1 MLEKEEWFKKFC
13 SERVHKISLMI
24 YARTQSTVSFARRDL
39 FYDRL
44 IDSVTGPGTDEEKED
59 RYYAM
64 EAQILGEH
72 KFFTYRMW
80 KFCGSTVMRL
90 CYQVGISASTAGSSS
105 DSDGNVVEIKVG
117 EFIIL
122 RRRLFRALRGATD
135 DADVNARV
143 EAFYKKVLLEY
154 RRRKGNGFISKK

>member
-1 MLEKEEWFKKFC
+1 MVLLLLEKEEWFKKFC
-13 SERVHKISLMI
+13 SERVHKISLLI
-24 YARTQSTVSFARRDL
+24 YNRTQSTVSLARRDL

-44 IDSVTGPGTDEEKED
+44 IDSVSGPGTEQEKED

-64 EAQILGEH
+64 EARILAEH

-90 CYQVGISASTAGSSS
+90 CYQVGIAGS
-105 DSDGNVVEIKVG
+105 GGEKKKMVEIRVG
-117 EFIIL
+117 EFLIL

-143 EAFYKKVLLEY
+143 EAFYEKVLMEY
-154 RRRKGNGFISKK
+154 RIKKKKQ